1 MVVARTGRRHPTP
14 CSVAATAPLLRARAA
29 PATPAAPSS
38 VAATAPTASCSRGAD
53 DPNCSVLGGSD
64 LPPAD
69 TCSRGAELSCC
80 FVLAR
85 RRPPLLLRASAFPAR
100 VAATTSPARATA
112 TTSPARATA
121 GSLAAACAA
130 ATASPAPFGGH
141 SRLHGGGRPLWKP
154 TREGIRG

>member
-64 LPPAD
+64 LPPLIRARAAPNSLAAS
-69 TCSRGAELSCC
+69 CSRGGDLPCC
-80 FVLAR
+80 SVLAPSLLAWR
-85 RRPPLLLRASAFPAR
+85 RRPPLLAQRRRPPLLARRRAPSLLRARQRRPHPLRS
-100 VAATTSPARATA
+100 VVTAASMVV
-112 TTSPARATA
+112 
-121 GSLAAACAA
+121 
-130 ATASPAPFGGH
+130 GGH
-141 SRLHGGGRPLWKP
+141 CGNPLA
-154 TREGIRG
+154 RG